1 MICPEDAQQ
10 KQEGVM
16 ISLRSLLATAR
27 PTPEGSLRRG
37 ALSPVLVGSA
47 LALALALAGCSSSS
61 KVSGTYHQAAGGG
74 VITLEFSGGKV
85 TSTIMGQSSHGTY
98 EVKGDQVIMHLPGE
112 GDVSLK
118 INGDGTLDSPLGTFK
133 KG

>member
-1 MICPEDAQQ
+1 
-10 KQEGVM
+10 M

-27 PTPEGSLRRG
+27 RTPQRSLRRG
-37 ALSPVLVGSA
+37 PLSPVLVGSV
-47 LALALALAGCSSSS
+47 LALGFALAGCSSSS
-61 KVSGTYHQAAGGG
+61 KVSGTYHQAAGGA
-74 VITLEFSGGKV
+74 ITLEFSSGKV
-85 TSTIMGQSSHGTY
+85 TSSIMGQSNHGTY

-112 GDVSLK
+112 GDVTLK